1 MVEGETLSC
10 SHYNCTL
17 RCYLAQLTSVDG
29 HICDASKDADLQVVV
44 ERGHKWYLLSEK
56 TPVAEQKML
65 SEWKNQDQNSN
76 QVRHEIE
83 LIRSIQTVCLKEATV
98 AQRASITTIANAV
111 NLASPVKMSNSTMH
125 SLV

>member
-1 MVEGETLSC
+1 
-10 SHYNCTL
+10 
-17 RCYLAQLTSVDG
+17 
-29 HICDASKDADLQVVV
+29 
-44 ERGHKWYLLSEK
+44 
-56 TPVAEQKML
+56 ML

-111 NLASPVKMSNSTMH
+111 NLQSPVNMSNSTMH
-125 SLV
+125 TSRNSCALENN